1 MSGAVE
7 GVALREAQDARRS
20 ALVERLGTIADLA
33 CATPLP
39 GDLGDVAYD
48 LLRQA
53 AAQISSDRLHIARL
67 TTPPARSYAD
77 GVEDAAK
84 VADKS
89 MRRHRRY
96 VANGRKLKLSDQATH
111 NDQVMALE
119 AKEIAAAIRLLSQGE
134 KA

>member
-7 GVALREAQDARRS
+7 GVALREAQDARRL
-20 ALVERLGTIADLA
+20 ALIERLGTIADRA

-53 AAQISSDRLHIARL
+53 AAQISSDRLHIAL
-67 TTPPARSYAD
+67 ITPPARSYAD

-84 VADKS
+84 VCEDQQQ
-89 MRRHRRY
+89 
-96 VANGRKLKLSDQATH
+96 VFLSPQYATGQPLSSFH
-111 NDQVMALE
+111 ERFACGQC
-119 AKEIAAAIRLLSQGE
+119 AAAIRLLSQGG